1 MPLSNRHIVITGA
14 GTGIGRAIAQ
24 RLDARGA
31 RLSLFGRRLGAL
43 EETAKSLSGEP
54 HVASLDIASREH
66 VQGAFGEAARV
77 HGAIHGLIANAG
89 VGGANSPE
97 DPAGDRFDEL
107 IDINLRGTYHSLRA
121 TQAHLASP
129 DLGPRHM
136 VVISSVLARIG
147 VPGYSGYCASK
158 TALLGLVR
166 SMALELAPDGVL
178 VNAICP
184 GWVNTEMAWDGI
196 DGMAGALGLK
206 REDAHKMA
214 MKDVPIGRMG
224 EPNEIA
230 GLVAYLLSEDANGTT
245 GSAIDINGGAYMA

>member
-1 MPLSNRHIVITGA
+1 MFLSNRHVVITGA

-24 RLDARGA
+24 RLDAGGA
-31 RLSLFGRRLGAL
+31 KLSLFGRRMGPL
-43 EETAKSLSGEP
+43 EETAKSLVGEP
-54 HVASLDIASREH
+54 HIASLDIANRQE
-66 VQGAFGEAARV
+66 VQTAFAEAVGVLGAFNG
-77 HGAIHGLIANAG
+77 IIANAG
-89 VGGANSPE
+89 VGGSNSPD
-97 DPAGDRFDEL
+97 DPGGDRFDEL

-121 TQAHLASP
+121 TQANLAST

-147 VPGYSGYCASK
+147 VAGYTGYCASK

-166 SMALELAPDGVL
+166 SMSMELASEGVL

-196 DGMAGALGLK
+196 DGMAGALGIK
-206 REDAHKMA
+206 REEAFTMA
-214 MKDVPIGRMG
+214 MQDVPIGRMG
-224 EPNEIA
+224 EPKEIA

-245 GSAIDINGGAYMA
+245 GTAFDINGGAYMA

>member
-1 MPLSNRHIVITGA
+1 MPLSNRHFVITGA
-14 GTGIGRAIAQ
+14 GTGIGRAIAH
-24 RLDARGA
+24 RLDAGGA
-31 RLSLFGRRLGAL
+31 RLSLFGRRLSAL
-43 EETAKSLSGEP
+43 EETAESLTGTP
-54 HVASLDIASREH
+54 HMASLDIANRQH
-66 VQGAFGEAARV
+66 VQTAFAEAVRV
-77 HGAIHGLIANAG
+77 HGALNGLIANAG
-89 VGGANSPE
+89 VGGSNSPE
-97 DPAGDRFDEL
+97 DPDGDRFDEL

-121 TQAHLASP
+121 AQANLASS

-136 VVISSVLARIG
+136 VVISSILARIG

-166 SMALELAPDGVL
+166 SMAMELAPEKIL

-196 DGMAGALGLK
+196 DGMAGALGIE
-206 REDAHKMA
+206 REEAHTMA
-214 MKDVPIGRMG
+214 MNDVPTGRMG
-224 EPNEIA
+224 EPKEVA